1 MQKKGSKLHLV
12 TVVGDFHKDLTLV
25 QMLKHY
31 DSWVDQKTV
40 VHYIVGDKLPAEI
53 AQESLEFSEYLAKNG
68 YVLDELRP
76 RYDDDNLVVINLH
89 KKGVDGFMGKQTW
102 IYNLKSEKLSSS
114 VN

>member
-53 AQESLEFSEYLAKNG
+53 AQESLEFSEYLAKT
-68 YVLDELRP
+68 V
-76 RYDDDNLVVINLH
+76 
-89 KKGVDGFMGKQTW
+89 
-102 IYNLKSEKLSSS
+102 
-114 VN
+114 